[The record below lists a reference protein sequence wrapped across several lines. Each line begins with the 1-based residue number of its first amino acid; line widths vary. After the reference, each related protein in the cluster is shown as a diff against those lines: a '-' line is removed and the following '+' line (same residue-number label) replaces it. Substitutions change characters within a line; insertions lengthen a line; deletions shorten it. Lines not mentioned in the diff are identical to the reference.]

1 MPLFQA
7 LINGLLIGGVYALFS
22 AGFSLIF
29 GVLGVINIAHG
40 ELLMIGAFI
49 TYWLFEIVGLDPFLS
64 LPFSLAGLF
73 VLGYLMQRLV
83 IHRVSGEAEIMSYI
97 MTFGLHLILTNLAL
111 LAWTADPRSI
121 TTAYSGANLK
131 LAGLVIPT
139 VKLITC
145 LISLG
150 LISGLYWWLARTDTG
165 RAIRATAQ
173 DREMA
178 CLLGVRVESIY
189 ALTFG
194 LGAGLTGLAGS
205 LIASF
210 RHVEPAMGLPYTVIA
225 FCVVV
230 LGGMGYLPGALLG
243 GLILGVVGSM
253 ATFFLTAGWASAI
266 TFFILYLVLLLRP
279 TGITGRGAVQ

>member
-29 GVLGVINIAHG
+29 GVQGVINIAHG